1 LLSVVEPKKEMVWSD
16 LYPSWSLTVYRVECT
31 GSLSTSAPVSYW
43 GGAPPGQY
51 SGCCQLVQL

>member
-1 LLSVVEPKKEMVWSD
+1 MVWSD